1 MRKTYSFFCMPVVAA
16 CLLLQSFSSCN
27 KSRDDKPLGPAKDLI
42 LTATEKQK
50 ATRDNLFT
58 FSLLQRATRTMPDG
72 QNTLISPL
80 SVSIALGMTAN
91 GANGETQAAFK
102 QVLGF
107 GNLNYEEVN
116 SYYKKLLEELPAL
129 DPKTTLDIANSI
141 WYRQGFSVLPGFLNV
156 NRDYFSATVEE
167 LDFSSPDATER
178 INGWVDQKTHGKID
192 KIIEEIPGD
201 MVMYLINAI
210 YFKGDWEQKFDKSKT
225 RKVAFHRPSGT
236 PLQTDF
242 MNVEHRFRVLRNNE
256 VSGVELP
263 YGNDKYSMV
272 MLLPAAG
279 ATVADLIELL
289 NQDGVWNTWESQF
302 SPVLTNL
309 WVPKFKFS
317 YENKLNDELIDLGL
331 GIAFSGTADFTGIN
345 PDGRLQISEVKHK
358 SFIEVH
364 EEGTE
369 AAAVT
374 SVGIELT
381 SMPQIHQLTLD
392 RPFLFLIREK
402 GNGLILFA
410 GQLNDPS
417 SEENKAP

>member
-1 MRKTYSFFCMPVVAA
+1 MMKKTKLFFYTAMGAA
-16 CLLLQSFSSCN
+16 CLLLSSISACD
-27 KSRDDKPLGPAKDLI
+27 KSPDDKPGPAKDLV
-42 LTATEKQK
+42 LTAAEQQK
-50 ATRDNLFT
+50 AARDNRFT
-58 FSLLQRATRTMPDG
+58 FSLLGQSAVTMPAQ
-72 QNTLISPL
+72 QNTLLSPL

-107 GNLNYEEVN
+107 GDLNYEEIN

-141 WYRQGFSVLPGFLNV
+141 WYRQDFSVLPGFLNV
-156 NRDYFSATVEE
+156 NRDYFNAAVEA
-167 LDFSSPDATER
+167 LDFGSPAAPAR
-178 INGWVDQKTHGKID
+178 INGWVDQKTRGKID
-192 KIIEEIPGD
+192 KIIDRIPGD

-210 YFKGDWEQKFDKSKT
+210 YFKGDWEQQFDKSKT
-225 RKVAFHRPSGT
+225 RKMEFRRPAGA

-242 MNVEHRFRVLRNNE
+242 MNAEHTFRVLRNGD
-256 VSGVELP
+256 VAGIELP

-272 MLLPAAG
+272 ILLPAEG
-279 ATVADLIELL
+279 KTVADLTERLS
-289 NQDGVWNTWESQF
+289 QDGIWDTWTGQF
-302 SPVLTNL
+302 SPVKTNL
-309 WVPKFKFS
+309 WMPKFRFS
-317 YENKLNDELIDLGL
+317 YENILNDELESLGL
-331 GIAFSGTADFTGIN
+331 GVAFGGGADFTGIN

-358 SFIEVH
+358 SFIEVN

-381 SMPQIHQLTLD
+381 SMPQVYQLTLD

-402 GNGLILFA
+402 NNGLILFA